1 MFNSFVTPWTV
12 AHQTLLFMGFSRQEY
27 WGELPFPSPA
37 DLLDPGIKPLSLA
50 LVADPLHWA
59 TKEAPNG
66 ILLSHK
72 KEKNCAI
79 CRDVDGPR
87 VCHTQWS
94 KSEREKQ
101 ILYIDVYMWNL
112 EKWYRWTY
120 FKGKNRDA
128 DIENRQMNME
138 AEGKGRMGLTGR
150 LGLPYIHYHV

>member
-50 LVADPLHWA
+50 LVADSLHWA

-101 ILYIDVYMWNL
+101 ILYNIIYMWNPQ
-112 EKWYRWTY
+112 KWYRWTY
-120 FKGKNRDA
+120 LQSRNRDRHR
-128 DIENRQMNME
+128 EQMY
-138 AEGKGRMGLTGR
+138 GYK
-150 LGLPYIHYHV
+150 

>member
-1 MFNSFVTPWTV
+1 MFNSFVTPWTI

-50 LVADPLHWA
+50 LVADSLHWA

-94 KSEREKQ
+94 KSERDKQ
-101 ILYIDVYMWNL
+101 ISYIDIYMWNL

-138 AEGKGRMGLTGR
+138 AGEKGRKGLTGR